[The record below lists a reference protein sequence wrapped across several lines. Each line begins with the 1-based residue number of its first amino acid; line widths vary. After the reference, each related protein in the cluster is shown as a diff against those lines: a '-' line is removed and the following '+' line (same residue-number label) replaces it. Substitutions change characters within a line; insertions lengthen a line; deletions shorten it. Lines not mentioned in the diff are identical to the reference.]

1 MATPEFKMLDTED
14 KLREEIARIRSE
26 RKARYYTIWGLFLAG
41 FALLYVF
48 AVCLVL
54 PTQLTAVHIL
64 GIGMFGL
71 LAAISALVITLVQW
85 HARTLAAAFG
95 NRIIMLRMKG
105 HMGAWHRPNRGSE
118 TPGSRPR
125 RRS

>member
-14 KLREEIARIRSE
+14 KLREEIARIRSK
-26 RKARYYTIWGLFLAG
+26 RKTRYYTIAGLFLAG

-85 HARTLAAAFG
+85 HA
-95 NRIIMLRMKG
+95 
-105 HMGAWHRPNRGSE
+105 
-118 TPGSRPR
+118 
-125 RRS
+125 